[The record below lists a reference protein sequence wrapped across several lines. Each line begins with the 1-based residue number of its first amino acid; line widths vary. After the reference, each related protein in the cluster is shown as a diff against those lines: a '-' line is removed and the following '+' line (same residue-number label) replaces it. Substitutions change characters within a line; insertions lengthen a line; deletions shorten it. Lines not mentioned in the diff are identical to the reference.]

1 MTETSSASSTV
12 AVVGATGQQG
22 GATARALI
30 DRGAQVLA
38 LTRHTDSPSAQ
49 ALAAAGADL
58 GVVDLDQLDSVR
70 SAFKGADRV
79 FAMATMT
86 ERGTEGETEQG
97 QTMAQA
103 AQDSGVSRLV
113 YSSVGGAERHSG
125 VPHFESKRRIEER
138 IIELGLPA
146 SFVRPVFFM
155 ENLPSQAGVEDGQV
169 VLRMP
174 FPDANPLQLIAV
186 EDIGRVAAALLMQ
199 DGAVPEAIEIAGD
212 ELTGSEMAAAFG
224 RFAGLPARYEA
235 VPVSVL
241 GDNQD
246 MVSMFTWLAET
257 DAYRA
262 DFAAT
267 KALVPGV
274 LDLDAWL
281 PTSGW
286 SAS

>member
-1 MTETSSASSTV
+1 MTDTSSASAAQLTV

-30 DRGAQVLA
+30 DQGAQVVA
-38 LTRHTDSPSAQ
+38 LTRNTDSPSAQ
-49 ALAAAGADL
+49 ALASAGAEL
-58 GVVDLDQLDSVR
+58 GVLDLDQLDSVR
-70 SAFKGADRV
+70 SAFEGADRV
-79 FAMATMT
+79 FAMATM
-86 ERGTEGETEQG
+86 TEGETEQG

-103 AQDSGVSRLV
+103 AKDAGLSRLV

-174 FPDANPLQLIAV
+174 FPDDIPLQLIAV
-186 EDIGRVAAALLMQ
+186 EDIGRAAAALLMQ
-199 DGAVPEAIEIAGD
+199 DGAVPEAIEIGGD
-212 ELTGSEMAAAFG
+212 ELTGSQMAAVFG

-241 GDNQD
+241 GDNED
-246 MVSMFTWLAET
+246 MVAMFTWFAET
-257 DAYRA
+257 EAYQA
-262 DFAAT
+262 DFAGT
-267 KALVPGV
+267 KALVPSVMG
-274 LDLDAWL
+274 LDAWL